1 MEEVNIH
8 MQMEIYIVEIFKTI
22 KKMIKIVR

>member
-22 KKMIKIVR
+22 KKMIKIVK